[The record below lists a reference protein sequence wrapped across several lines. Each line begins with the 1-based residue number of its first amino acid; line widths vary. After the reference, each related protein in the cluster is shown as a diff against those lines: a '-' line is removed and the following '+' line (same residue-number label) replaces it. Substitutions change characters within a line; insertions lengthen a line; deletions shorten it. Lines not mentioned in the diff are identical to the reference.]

1 MSDLMP
7 YPAGGAGF
15 QSHSETSRA
24 AAHGRKRS
32 GAQRESVFDF
42 IAGQGQTGAT
52 TDEVKAALL
61 ARGVIGPNSIMS
73 ARVRELEMDG
83 RVVKT
88 TITRDTSAGF
98 AANVYVTAEVF
109 QLGGYERDFQK
120 EKPAG
125 KEKAQSAELVA
136 REILA
141 ARMVKAL
148 SGYTLHGG
156 RFGDTAAQIIIDQ
169 VLSSYSNGMKVV

>member
-1 MSDLMP
+1 MNDSMP

-15 QSHSETSRA
+15 QAHSETSRA

-42 IAGQGQTGAT
+42 IAGQGNEGAT

-61 ARGVIGPNSIMS
+61 ERGMIGPNSIMS
-73 ARVRELEMDG
+73 ARVRELEMAG

-109 QLGGYERDFQK
+109 QRGGFERDFQK
-120 EKPAG
+120 EKPAAA
-125 KEKAQSAELVA
+125 KAPAAEVVA

-156 RFGDTAAQIIIDQ
+156 QFGDTAAQIIINQ
-169 VLSSYSNGMKVV
+169 VLATYANGVKVV